1 MKKRKI
7 NILLGSLAI
16 ATILGVGLS
25 HPTQV
30 YAKEIPK
37 SVLDTLDDNTK
48 NNAEEYHGLNLIERT
63 TNKLGFTSYNP
74 YTIFAY
80 NPKKFHKDDVSMD
93 TKKGIYTYSGY
104 YYYYANVRDYVD
116 DSEVQS
122 LEYEVMWPGNKYFRR
137 FSDPEPALP
146 DGLYSSVKSEANG
159 DPTALYDSN
168 DWCFFATKNT
178 WAEKA
183 HLTPDWRRNPDRPIE
198 RRQFYEKLCH
208 ADYKRKMSR
217 PTITANSI
225 IGEDTTLQEG
235 DRFWIKPGRKF
246 SIRTNFY
253 QEIPHREGV
262 GDSPT
267 LSDYIYK
274 TYVSIW
280 NEDGSNRSAL
290 NYTDRY
296 GNSLDGT
303 GKNNFNGWLSKDG
316 TSISDPYYSCD
327 GMTNRGLYQVN
338 TGVINDDNAD
348 YSIWKAAQSYNGLWT
363 SGNWGNS
370 TSQRVGVISTDG
382 TAPTGH
388 FDANIEGSTLKLRGH
403 GISDARVGVKW
414 GNVQYGIKRPWETNY
429 HWKVAGDD
437 KSGNAWLDYDLGDQY
452 GDWDIV
458 IWAEDRLGNNNRLDY
473 KRVTRE
479 EPKPEGADG
488 RIEEYKWEDPHTG
501 IKWVNC
507 RNGFKLHTWTWMRKG
522 CKSYPTTL
530 WDGLNYSDDDFW
542 HDRGWKGVHK
552 TNYYNAYGALGDII
566 RCVDKQ
572 TQGKSTAYD
581 WEGKPTLD
589 SNNWYLANSKYN
601 NYKIPLKV
609 LGGRFFNNRDN
620 YSPLATPSNQT
631 LGIDAKAPHLVGEPE
646 FIEMYTPKVQVKD
659 DETGIF
665 KQGWLPYKFTGDPYS
680 INMEKDTVGF
690 CKGDDCNVEE
700 CRPRVLSTTENFGGF
715 DSSEH
720 QSKDGWATI
729 VLEDYVGNRAAYP
742 IELKG
747 FKAQGKITHKV
758 INENGRAYLQVNA
771 TGNATPKYSSAT
783 NCIIFSGTGD
793 GLNKSSSPRFW
804 GDKTVDFIARHE
816 ETLSSVI
823 KVDDV
828 YNTPEAPKQTYT
840 NDEKRATVDWS
851 PLDDID
857 KDYTFTLDDYRTS
870 YFSTKSVYGFNKHF
884 WPKHIYHLA
893 DDKATF
899 KSGFDH
905 YHYVITD
912 EHGKVVKEGDTPTTT
927 IDVSRLSNGKY
938 TSKVRMYDKNGNPS
952 GEGSFNFEHHV
963 PFMILPMEGEVTAV
977 KDLRWKDAD
986 YPYYF
991 VKDKDK
997 FPLGLSYT
1005 WKKNGIQMGY
1015 GVNFTLNGEKVQ
1027 RATKV
1032 VVNYTF
1038 VDSHANPL
1046 KITKDGKTLEEIDRA
1061 EGTHF
1066 TTQTFLP
1073 KDYQNNKQ
1081 IYAYSFL
1088 PVSES
1093 VEVRDKNGAKYRG
1106 DVIVNCKVSYYL
1118 GDLKSDNNM
1127 PLFSSS
1133 TETSALGDLHSNRQR

>member
-30 YAKEIPK
+30 YAKEIPN
-37 SVLDTLDDNTK
+37 SVLNTLDDNTK

-63 TNKLGFTSYNP
+63 TNKLGFTSYSP

-296 GNSLDGT
+296 GNSLDET

-382 TAPTGH
+382 TAPTGR

-488 RIEEYKWEDPHTG
+488 RIEEYKWEDPNTK

-552 TNYYNAYGALGDII
+552 TNYYNAYGALDGII
-566 RCVDKQ
+566 WGVDKQ
-572 TQGKSTAYD
+572 THGKAIAYD

-631 LGIDAKAPHLVGEPE
+631 LGIDAEAPYLVGQPRHPDSGWID
-646 FIEMYTPKVQVKD
+646 FTIKD
-659 DETGIF
+659 GETGIN
-665 KQGWLPYKFTGDPYS
+665 KIYILPGKFTGDVYS
-680 INMEKDTVGF
+680 A
-690 CKGDDCNVEE
+690 NVWTAMTY
-700 CRPRVLSTTENFGGF
+700 SGG
-715 DSSEH
+715 SRKETRWTLNCSY
-720 QSKDGWATI
+720 QKDGYVTVI
-729 VLEDYVGNRAAYP
+729 TEDMVGNRRAIP
-742 IELKG
+742 INVIMIKPTGNIKHRVITEKG
-747 FKAQGKITHKV
+747 RQ
-758 INENGRAYLQVNA
+758 YLQVNA
-771 TGNATPKYSSAT
+771 NGSS
-783 NCIIFSGTGD
+783 NG
-793 GLNKSSSPRFW
+793 
-804 GDKTVDFIARHE
+804 
-816 ETLSSVI
+816 

-828 YNTPEAPKQTYT
+828 KDIITFTGDGDGVKHTHDNVITEQENNLASVIKIDDIYNTPEAPKQSYY
-840 NDEKRATVDWS
+840 NDEKRASVDWL
-851 PLDDID
+851 PLFDID
-857 KDYTFTLDDYRTS
+857 KHYVFNLKDHRQGSYTERYLDHTRGINVNNDI
-870 YFSTKSVYGFNKHF
+870 N
-884 WPKHIYHLA
+884 L
-893 DDKATF
+893 DKAEVDF

-912 EHGKVVKEGDTPTTT
+912 EKGKVVKEGNTPTTT